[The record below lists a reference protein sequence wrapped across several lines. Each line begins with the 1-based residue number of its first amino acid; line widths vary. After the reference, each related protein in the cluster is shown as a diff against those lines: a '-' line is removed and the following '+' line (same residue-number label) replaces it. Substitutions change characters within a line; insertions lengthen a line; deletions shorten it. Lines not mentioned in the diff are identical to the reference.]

1 MKFLKKTYLLLR
13 STVKRYFVDDCLSYS
28 SSIAFYTIF
37 SLPALLIFVVLV
49 AGTVFGEDSVK
60 NQLIKQIELLAGGES
75 ASQVDNIIE
84 NVRVEKSSII
94 AKIIGFSTLI
104 FSATTVFISIQKS
117 LNRIWGVKPK
127 PKREYIKLF
136 LDRLLSFALVISF
149 GFIMLTSLIIDA
161 VLSIFEEFIIKIF
174 SEWAVQVADIINFST
189 TFLVITVVFGLIFK
203 VLPDAVVSWRKVW
216 YGASFSAILFI
227 FGKYLMIIYLGN
239 SPIGTTYGAAG
250 SFVIILMWVYYTS
263 AVLLFGAE
271 FTHALYERQGIAIR
285 PKRGAVKVS
294 IIENT
299 LPSKED

>member
-1 MKFLKKTYLLLR
+1 MNLLKKIYLLLKNTIR
-13 STVKRYFVDDCLSYS
+13 RYFADDCLSYS

-60 NQLIKQIELLAGGES
+60 DELLKQIEVLAGEES
-75 ASQVDNIIE
+75 AGQVENIIE
-84 NVRVEKSSII
+84 NVRIEKSTFF
-94 AKIIGFSTLI
+94 AKIVGFSTLI
-104 FSATTVFISIQKS
+104 FSATTVFVSIQKS

-161 VLSIFEEFIIKIF
+161 VLSIFEEFIVKIF
-174 SEWAVQVADIINFST
+174 SKWAVRIADVINFST
-189 TFLVITVVFGLIFK
+189 TFLVITLIFGLIFK
-203 VLPDAVVSWRKVW
+203 VLPDAKVSWRKVW
-216 YGASFSAILFI
+216 YGASFSAMLFI
-227 FGKYLMIIYLGN
+227 LGKYLMIIYLGN

-250 SFVIILMWVYYTS
+250 SFVIILMWVYYAS

-271 FTHALYERQGIAIR
+271 FTHVLYERQGIAIL
-285 PKRGAVKVS
+285 PKKGAVKVK

-299 LPSKED
+299 QEE